1 MKSPVHPAAVGARVA
16 LAVCILVVPRHGAL
30 VLLVLLVVIAVPSRS
45 LTGSRLRERGQW

>member
-1 MKSPVHPAAVGARVA
+1 MKSPVDPAAVGARVA

-30 VLLVLLVVIAVPSRS
+30 VLLVVIAVPSRS